1 MDILSQAL
9 SQGIAPAIVVVIYLI
24 IVKVLD
30 NRKEKTQSKLN
41 AELAKSINTISS
53 FLENITKDIVD
64 KDKEKCKIA
73 INDAFNSSAMALI
86 HFASTTIVNNHIDT
100 NKDSIVGNIHNMVNG
115 EYYSIYSTLSLYT
128 YNGKKVS
135 EYMDKNWIL
144 EIEQDINSSIFNTCI
159 TKEERILSVS
169 NKIMIRF
176 QSYITKLINNAS

>member
-41 AELAKSINTISS
+41 AELTKSINTISS
-53 FLENITKDIVD
+53 FLEKITKDIVD

-100 NKDSIVGNIHNMVNG
+100 NRANIIANIHNIVNG
-115 EYYSIYSTLSLYT
+115 EYYTMYSALSIYVI
-128 YNGKKVS
+128 N
-135 EYMDKNWIL
+135 
-144 EIEQDINSSIFNTCI
+144 DIRVI
-159 TKEERILSVS
+159 
-169 NKIMIRF
+169 
-176 QSYITKLINNAS
+176 